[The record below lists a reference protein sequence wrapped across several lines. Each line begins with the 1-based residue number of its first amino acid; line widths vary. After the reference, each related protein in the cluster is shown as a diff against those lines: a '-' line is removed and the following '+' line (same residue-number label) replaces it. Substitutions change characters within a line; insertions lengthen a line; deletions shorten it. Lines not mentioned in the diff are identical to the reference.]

1 MTNNTLLETVQTLER
16 RAQRLEEEAAL
27 LRQGLAQ
34 LAAELAATSP
44 VVARYVIE
52 GETYEITQADVDA
65 VRANLVKTWPDDAA
79 QELALA
85 NKMAERLQK
94 LSPAEQERQFFTMIE
109 EARAAAIADGTA
121 IEDERELE
129 VDSIAIVGKA
139 IADETAIEDEREV
152 AISG

>member
-1 MTNNTLLETVQTLER
+1 MMSNTLLETVQTLER

-44 VVARYVIE
+44 VVASYTIE

-94 LSPAEQERQFFTMIE
+94 LSPAEQERRFFTLIE

-139 IADETAIEDEREV
+139 IADEAAIEDEREV